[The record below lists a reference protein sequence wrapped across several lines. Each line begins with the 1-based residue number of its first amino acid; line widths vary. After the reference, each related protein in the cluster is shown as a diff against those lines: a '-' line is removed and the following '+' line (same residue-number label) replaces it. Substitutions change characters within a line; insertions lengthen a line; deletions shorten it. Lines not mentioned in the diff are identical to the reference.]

1 MGSSEVKAHL
11 EPHARAEKLRGELAE
26 HDHRAHVLEHPV
38 ISARE
43 HARLLEQLAELE
55 ASGIAVTPSSATL
68 RRGGSPRT
76 TFEVIAHREHWP
88 ELPKVQSVAELRAYH
103 ARNAEIEGQEPT
115 YVASATI
122 PGIEVS
128 LRYVNGVLE
137 RAVLRGDGVRG
148 EDITANMR
156 TIGTVPLVLRT
167 PGTLA
172 TTRITKLTREAFG
185 PSSMSPVPPF
195 PDELIVRGIAA
206 MRIADITALDR
217 RRVDSGEPPYI
228 SAKGA
233 VSASL
238 RRLDARITAS
248 RRLAFFASGCDRLP
262 AGIDSEWQ
270 LLSAL
275 KSWGFA
281 MLPVAW
287 RCTGITEVLDFISTL
302 HQLAP
307 SFDFP
312 LEGGSLRLS
321 HPQLS
326 ARTRAEAP
334 LPPPAVSL
342 SFPPPGRPAIV
353 STVYFAVGRGGAV
366 LPVAMIEKAPG
377 QELPVPERA
386 PIPAESSE
394 HMLPVKKGAPIRV
407 RPGSVAPIISIERYE
422 GGVLSMETCPVCSK
436 ELKRSIDEPFGRCE
450 APACRGRARARL
462 LHLIGPRGLKLDSI
476 NVKMIDRL
484 LVDPGI
490 ADAIDLMTI
499 DPAVIE
505 MLAPGRAE
513 AFKAELGR
521 AKKLPMWRLFYL
533 VAIPNVSEHSARAL
547 AQHIFD
553 LPHLEKLTE
562 AECDSIPFVAPEA
575 LKSFARWIGTEASR
589 ALKRLRASGFEIQ
602 DAVTTFPAPFLG
614 KKVHVAGELEEMT
627 NVQAMDEIER
637 RGGVIVPVLS
647 RTTDLLITGK
657 NASKALEQAK
667 HYEVTAV
674 EEAVVARLIAT
685 T

>member
-1 MGSSEVKAHL
+1 M
-11 EPHARAEKLRGELAE
+11 
-26 HDHRAHVLEHPV
+26 
-38 ISARE
+38 
-43 HARLLEQLAELE
+43 
-55 ASGIAVTPSSATL
+55 
-68 RRGGSPRT
+68 
-76 TFEVIAHREHWP
+76 IAHREHWP

-103 ARNAEIEGQEPT
+103 ARVAEIEGHEPT

-122 PGIEVS
+122 PGIEVT
-128 LRYVNGVLE
+128 LRYLHGVLE
-137 RAVLRGDGVRG
+137 RAVLRGDGTRG
-148 EDITANMR
+148 EDITANVR
-156 TIGTVPLVLRT
+156 TIGMVPLILRT
-167 PGTLA
+167 PGLPA
-172 TTRITKLTREAFG
+172 NTRITKLTRETFG

-195 PDELIVRGIAA
+195 PEELFVRGIVA

-262 AGIDSEWQ
+262 PNVESEWQ

-312 LEGGSLRLS
+312 LEGGSLRLN
-321 HPQLS
+321 HPQHPS
-326 ARTRAEAP
+326 RSRAEPA
-334 LPPPAVSL
+334 LPPPSVSL

-407 RPGSVAPIISIERYE
+407 RPGSVAPIISIDRYE
-422 GGVLSMETCPVCSK
+422 GGVLSLDACPVCGK
-436 ELKRSIDEPFGRCE
+436 ELKRAIDEPFGRCE

-484 LVDPGI
+484 LIDPGI
-490 ADAIDLMTI
+490 SDAIDLMTI
-499 DPAVIE
+499 DPSVIDAI
-505 MLAPGRAE
+505 APGRAE
-513 AFKAELGR
+513 AFKAELTR

-553 LPHLEKLTE
+553 LAHLEKLSE
-562 AECDSIPFVAPEA
+562 AECESIPFVAPEA
-575 LKSFARWIGTEASR
+575 LKSFGRWIGTEASR
-589 ALKRLRASGFEIQ
+589 ALKRLRVSGFEIQ

-614 KKVHVAGELEEMT
+614 RRIHVAGELEEMT

-637 RGGVIVPVLS
+637 RGGVIVPALS
-647 RTTDLLITGK
+647 RMTDLLIAGK
-657 NASKALEQAK
+657 NATKALETAK
-667 HYEVTAV
+667 HYQVTVIEEVAL
-674 EEAVVARLIAT
+674 ARLIAT